1 MKWLLYS
8 LILLFSNALVA
19 QEIQPI
25 LNFAPN
31 GFFIEITKQIPQ
43 NGYYQ
48 ILRKENSAIEF
59 QQIAV
64 IAPPV
69 NFEDFYNRLILSNAK
84 NPIYDLPTNYF
95 LTKIW
100 NIIIKTHNL
109 DSIPIYGAMPYF
121 QEALGTG
128 YYDNTLTIN
137 HLYTYKIQFYANNK
151 LISETT
157 TEPLIFKKS
166 TAVCKIHSASAIANE
181 NYIKLNFASSKTNK
195 PFKVKVFRNIYLQT
209 DFIEISPDIIYNNS
223 NDSVFARILDTNV
236 VKGIIYDY
244 FVLPFDELGN
254 EGQNSDTIRVINSFN
269 KSESFIQTIR
279 TKSIDSISAIQ
290 ISWTCPIPK
299 YLRSI
304 NIYRS
309 ENYDGQYK
317 LIGSAI
323 PSDTSFI
330 DNQINPIQTYFYYL
344 IINDVFGQSVRSAR
358 TTGMLNA
365 NKKALSPLDLK
376 AIPENGFVTLTW
388 KRPSADTRGYYIFR
402 STNLPNDTLTQIS
415 DIILNND
422 LNVKFIDS
430 LKGVTSQVLSYAV
443 KSSNTSYDISNLSE
457 IVYIDN
463 PQNIHLPTPMN
474 LSAKFQD
481 GNVLL
486 IWDINDI
493 ENIDIFGY
501 RIFRKL
507 LKKDGS
513 DSTDFIE
520 IKRPNTEQSLNYFTD
535 SSCTN
540 GNTYLYSVQAI
551 SANNS
556 QSHLSAPAQ
565 IYIPKFKPL
574 SISSCQITK
583 EQDGFYLQWEPTL
596 QDDIKS
602 YKIYRIENNEKY
614 VLIAEINSKQ
624 TNYFDKYKSNAPIVF
639 YTITC
644 INNQNIESDITEWF
658 KSEQ

>member
-1 MKWLLYS
+1 MKLLLYP
-8 LILLFSNALVA
+8 LILLFSNILVA
-19 QEIQPI
+19 QNIQPI

-48 ILRKENSAIEF
+48 ILRKENSAADF
-59 QQIAV
+59 QKIAV
-64 IAPPV
+64 IASPG
-69 NFEDFYNRLILSNAK
+69 NFEDFYNSLFLSNAK

-100 NIIIKTHNL
+100 SIIIKTHNL

-137 HLYTYKIQFYANNK
+137 HLYTYKIQFYANNQ

-166 TAVCKIHSASAIANE
+166 TAACKIHSASAIANE
-181 NYIKLNFASSKTNK
+181 NYIKLNFASSKNNK
-195 PFKVKVFRNIYLQT
+195 PFKVKAFRNIYLQT
-209 DFIEISPDIIYNNS
+209 DFIEILPDIIYNNS
-223 NDSVFARILDTNV
+223 TDSVFARILDTSV

-244 FVLPFDELGN
+244 FVLPLDEFGN
-254 EGQNSDTIRVINSFN
+254 EGPNSDTIRVINSFD

-279 TKSIDSISAIQ
+279 TKSIDSINAIQ

-317 LIGSAI
+317 SIGSAI
-323 PSDTSFI
+323 PGDTLFI

-344 IINDVFGQSVRSAR
+344 MINDVFGQSVRSAR

-365 NKKALSPLDLK
+365 NKKAISPLNLK
-376 AIPENGFVTLTW
+376 VIPENGFVTLTW

-430 LKGVTSQVLSYAV
+430 LKEITSQVLSYAV
-443 KSSNTSYDISNLSE
+443 KSLNTSYDISNLSE
-457 IVYIDN
+457 IVYVDN
-463 PQNIHLPTPMN
+463 PQNINLPTPMN

-481 GNVLL
+481 GNALL
-486 IWDINDI
+486 IWDINNI

-535 SSCTN
+535 SSCIN
-540 GNTYLYSVQAI
+540 GNIYLYSVQAI
-551 SANNS
+551 SVNNS

-565 IYIPKFKPL
+565 VYIPKFKPL

-583 EQDGFYLQWEPTL
+583 EQEGFYLQWEPTL
-596 QDDIKS
+596 QNGIKS
-602 YKIYRIENNEKY
+602 YKIYRIENNDKY
-614 VLIAEINSKQ
+614 VSIAEINSKQ

-658 KSEQ
+658 KVEQ

>member
-100 NIIIKTHNL
+100 DIIIKTHNL

-596 QDDIKS
+596 QDNIKS

>member
-109 DSIPIYGAMPYF
+109 DSIPIYGSMPYF